1 MDKDETKDVRNLL
14 TSKFAKLCY
23 VLILIIA
30 VLCTAFVMGRK
41 SAEASKQE
49 PYVVTESALEKI
61 VKISKLSTFEAVYNG
76 VAQVYNE
83 KDALKVDYYV
93 SYEAVAK
100 VGIDVNEIKVLVN
113 DETKKITISLPA
125 LELTEVNVDEGSL
138 DFIFYNDKRNT
149 LGVTQEALEAC
160 KKDARIACTYQESI
174 YELAS
179 KNAKRIVTAL
189 VEPFLNSLDC
199 EYTLIVN
206 QEATRR

>member
-138 DFIFYNDKRNT
+138 DFIFYDKRNT